1 MKYFKCSLSASVL
14 LASQLVW
21 GSAQAQELTFVSWG
35 GAYGKSQMEAVI
47 KPFSKKSGKKVLSE
61 DYSGGLAQ
69 IRAQVQSGAVI
80 WDVVDLELQD
90 ALRACDEGLL
100 VSLSPKDLQSAPG
113 SNAVTDDFLPGA
125 ISQCAIG
132 TLMWSNVI
140 AFNSS
145 KFAAGLPSKIADFFD
160 IKKYPGKRGM
170 KKSPKANM
178 EWALLADGVAQA
190 DIYKVLGTPAGI
202 ERAFKKLSSIKPN
215 IVWWEAGAQP
225 PQLLADSTVTMTT
238 AFSGRIQ
245 SAIDTDKKP
254 FKIIWQGQ
262 IPEYE
267 TLAILKG
274 SKNLQLAKD
283 FLKFATSPQVLAE
296 QTKYI
301 AYGPLRKSALPL
313 VETSLSP
320 KLPSAPANFEG
331 AIPVNSD
338 WWANNGDEI
347 NQRFSVWLAN

>member
-1 MKYFKCSLSASVL
+1 MKYFKCSLSTTVL
-14 LASQLVW
+14 LASHMLW
-21 GSAQAQELTFVSWG
+21 SSGHAQELTFVSWG
-35 GAYGKSQMEAVI
+35 GAYGKSQVEAII
-47 KPFSKKSGKKVLSE
+47 KPFSEKSGKKVLSE

-69 IRAQVQSGAVI
+69 MRAQVQSGTVI

-100 VSLSPKDLQSAPG
+100 VSLSPKDLQAAPG
-113 SNAVTDDFLPGA
+113 SNSVVEDFLPGA
-125 ISQCAIG
+125 LSQCAIG

-140 AFNSS
+140 AFDSG
-145 KFAAGLPSKIADFFD
+145 KFASNMPAKIADFFD
-160 IKKYPGKRGM
+160 IKKFPGKRGM
-170 KKSPKANM
+170 RKSPKANM

-202 ERAFKKLSSIKPN
+202 ERAFKKLSSIKSS

-225 PQLLADSTVTMTT
+225 PQLLADSAVTMTT

-254 FKIIWQGQ
+254 FKIIWHGQ

-274 SKNLQLAKD
+274 TKNLQLAKD
-283 FLKFATSPQVLAE
+283 FLRFATSPQVLAA

-301 AYGPLRKSALPL
+301 AYGPLRKSALPF
-313 VETSLSP
+313 VEASLRP
-320 KLPSAPANFEG
+320 KLPSAPANIEG

-347 NQRFSVWLAN
+347 SQRFSVWLAN